1 MDTPETLRTFSTG
14 ATRGSDEGKLDFE
27 GFFSPLALE
36 RIAHYMHKNR
46 VQVDGSLRES
56 DNWQKGIP
64 LDAYMKSMYRHFF
77 DVWKGHRGL
86 STPASIEDNLS
97 ALAFNVMGMLHELE
111 KQKRN
116 EPCQTMKWP
125 QPSPLPVKSAWGAL
139 NPPSIPSSVNT
150 VQKPF
155 S

>member
-1 MDTPETLRTFSTG
+1 MDGSEALRTFQTG

-36 RIAHYMHKNR
+36 RIARYMHKNR
-46 VQVDGSLRES
+46 VQVDGKLRDA

-77 DVWKGHRGL
+77 DVWKRHRGL
-86 STPASIEDNLS
+86 ETPESIEDNLA

-111 KQKRN
+111 KGKRA
-116 EPCQTMKWP
+116 EWTR
-125 QPSPLPVKSAWGAL
+125 QPFRDPYSVPV
-139 NPPSIPSSVNT
+139 
-150 VQKPF
+150 
-155 S
+155 